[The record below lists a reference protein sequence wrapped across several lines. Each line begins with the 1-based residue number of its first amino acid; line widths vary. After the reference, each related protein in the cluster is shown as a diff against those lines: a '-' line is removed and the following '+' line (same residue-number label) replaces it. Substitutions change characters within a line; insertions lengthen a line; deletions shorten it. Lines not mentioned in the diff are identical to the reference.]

1 MAVQGCSKGGNMD
14 CSDLGSGSAKAS
26 SCFYALEQ
34 VCEEQQLDDA
44 ILCTKTF
51 PSLSASLDEIGELQ

>member
-1 MAVQGCSKGGNMD
+1 MD
-14 CSDLGSGSAKAS
+14 CSDLGSGSAEAS

-34 VCEEQQLDDA
+34 VCEEQELDDA